1 MISCPAPKVQKARF
15 SYVYS
20 ILTHGLE
27 WVEVDIQSV
36 ARDIVARMTGAVFLG
51 SAASRNEEWLNISI
65 QYPID
70 TFQTAFQ
77 LRMFPNFMHPLL
89 ARLLPSRYR
98 LQDHRRRAE
107 CIIKS
112 LMTEHQKKVEAGVE
126 TEETL
131 LGWMID
137 NAVGNEGDLEE
148 MKCRQLVLT
157 LASIH
162 TTALALSHAFYDLC
176 AHPEYVEP
184 LREEIESVSKVFQG
198 ADFVHHGLQRLEK
211 MDSFLVESQRFHP
224 PVLSK

>member
-1 MISCPAPKVQKARF
+1 MKARPGC
-15 SYVYS
+15 VYS

-36 ARDIVARMTGAVFLG
+36 TRSIVARMTGAVFLG

-65 QYPID
+65 QYPMD

-77 LRMFPNFMHPLL
+77 LRMFPKFMHPLL

-98 LQDHRRRAE
+98 LQDHRRRAGR
-107 CIIKS
+107 IIQA
-112 LMTEHQKKVEAGVE
+112 LMTEHKRKVKAGIQ

-131 LGWMID
+131 LGWMVD
-137 NAVGNEGDLEE
+137 NAVGTEGDLEE
-148 MKCRQLVLT
+148 MKSRQLVLT

-184 LREEIESVSKVFQG
+184 LREEIERVSKEFQG
-198 ADFVHHGLQRLEK
+198 DDFVHHGLHRLEK